1 MCCVHT
7 GQDLLQST
15 PGQVKGRTYANSFPK
30 KLGFLH
36 KEPQERKKIC
46 LSMAKKRVTVDP
58 QIFVELYLNLN
69 ISCVVL
75 LQHLA
80 ALGEGLSSCTA
91 GQWFSPTM
99 CGRYTIPPGQ
109 TNWGCLTVYSNRM
122 MRVWHERIQH
132 TFGGV
137 IPMLLLLGV
146 LRLVSNFL

>member
-122 MRVWHERIQH
+122 MRV
-132 TFGGV
+132 
-137 IPMLLLLGV
+137 
-146 LRLVSNFL
+146 